1 MADKVKDPVCGMEI
15 SPESAVAHE
24 EHDDITFYF
33 CSDGCHQAF
42 LNDPH
47 RFGHPH

>member
-1 MADKVKDPVCGMEI
+1 MAETVTDPVCGMEI
-15 SPESAVAHE
+15 ASESAVAHE
-24 EHDDITFYF
+24 EHDHTTFHF
-33 CSDGCHQAF
+33 CSEGCHQAF

>member
-1 MADKVKDPVCGMEI
+1 MSETVVDPVCGMVI
-15 SPESAVAHE
+15 SPESAVAQE
-24 EHDDITFYF
+24 EHDGAMFYF
-33 CSDGCHQAF
+33 CSEGCHRAF